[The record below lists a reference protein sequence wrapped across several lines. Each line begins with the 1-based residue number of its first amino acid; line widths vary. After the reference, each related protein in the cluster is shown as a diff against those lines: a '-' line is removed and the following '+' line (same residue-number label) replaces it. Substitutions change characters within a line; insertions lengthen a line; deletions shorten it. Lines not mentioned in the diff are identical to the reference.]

1 MRQTDP
7 LPLFHSWPIFDAAAR
22 LGLQRLQAICND
34 GAAVPAAMPG
44 PEDPLANAGI
54 GIWRCDLADE
64 TLHWTPAV
72 YDLFGF
78 PVDEPLTRK
87 LSVSCYTERSRVAM
101 EQLRNHTIRHC
112 RGFTLDVLIR
122 RPDSDT
128 RWMRLSALPILEQG
142 KVVRLTG
149 TKQDVTSLYDGPGWR
164 GF

>member
-7 LPLFHSWPIFDAAAR
+7 LPLFHSWPVFDAAAR
-22 LGLQRLQAICND
+22 LGLRRLQAICKHD
-34 GAAVPAAMPG
+34 DAMPTAVSG
-44 PEDPLANAGI
+44 SDDPLDSAGI
-54 GIWRCDLADE
+54 GVWRCDLADE

-78 PVDEPLTRK
+78 PADAPPDRRLT
-87 LSVSCYTERSRVAM
+87 LSCYTERSRVAM
-101 EQLRNHTIRHC
+101 EQLRSHTIRHC

-122 RPDSDT
+122 RPDRET
-128 RWMRLSALPILEQG
+128 RWMRLSALPVLAGG

-149 TKQDVTSLYDGPGWR
+149 TKQDVTALYDGPGWR